1 MSLEYFMTVKLL
13 TEHHLEFLSLTGG
26 CTGSFESTLAKMPH
40 CWKSYVAAPIL
51 FTFIGSLKRDKSS
64 NRKSGKRKNEEEND
78 EDEEDYERLPRKLF
92 VANSNK
98 NMKMILPIK
107 TKQGII
113 PRMVEDDEGQG
124 NPFLYHTQV

>member
-1 MSLEYFMTVKLL
+1 M
-13 TEHHLEFLSLTGG
+13 
-26 CTGSFESTLAKMPH
+26 
-40 CWKSYVAAPIL
+40 
-51 FTFIGSLKRDKSS
+51 DKSS

-107 TKQGII
+107 TKQGIV
-113 PRMVEDDEGQG
+113 PRMVEEHQG
-124 NPFLYHTQV
+124 NHFLYHIDTDKEILLA